1 MTILQFIKFKP
12 FKGETQVQARQY
24 HEGSSE
30 WIKDE
35 TSTCEFLVGI
45 QLRSQIRGQIG
56 VKFGVKV
63 GVNFG
68 VNFDRCWWRF

>member
-35 TSTCEFLVGI
+35 TSTCEFLVGT
-45 QLRSQIRGQIG
+45 QFYEVKYGVKSGSNRGQI
-56 VKFGVKV
+56 
-63 GVNFG
+63 
-68 VNFDRCWWRF
+68 RS